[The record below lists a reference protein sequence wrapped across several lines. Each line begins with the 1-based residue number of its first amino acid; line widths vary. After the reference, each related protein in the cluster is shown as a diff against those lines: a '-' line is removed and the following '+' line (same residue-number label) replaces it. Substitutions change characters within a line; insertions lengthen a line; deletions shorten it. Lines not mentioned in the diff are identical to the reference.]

1 MYNSG
6 NSSKNVT
13 GASIVDGTVETV
25 DIADDA
31 VTADKLANSVNTDI
45 GTGVTG
51 NTTANAALPKAGG
64 AMTGTISNFRST
76 GIDDNATSTAITINS
91 SEQVSVGT
99 AHTPTSGNV
108 SLGVYSPYDAQ
119 LEVKASGAWLRTHS
133 TNASGQGYGG
143 WQHYDSTGGTSA
155 AGIYVAGADNS
166 LRFKNNGS
174 ERMRI
179 LPTGGITFNGDTAAA
194 NALDDYEEGTW
205 TPALTGSTT
214 AGDTTYAASRTV
226 GWYTKIGNLVT
237 VHGQLHITLKGTIAG
252 NISLAGLPFTHSA
265 TANSSSSL
273 YFSRAITMSITAG
286 ATMSGLISLGT
297 TDAPIWVGDVV
308 GGTSN
313 LLDTEILNGSRF
325 WFTGSYEV

>member
-143 WQHYDSTGGTSA
+143 WQHYDSTGGTST

-194 NALDDYEEGTW
+194 NALDDYEEGYHNA
-205 TPALTGSTT
+205 ALTCGTSGTVTVSYNRLNYVKIGRQVTLSGEIVVSAISSPSGGIYMSLPFQNAASTERSARTAYFMDSHSWNAAPDGRVIAYLDSSVTT
-214 AGDTTYAASRTV
+214 AQLLIKNQSYSGYETTNYIQV
-226 GWYTKIGNLVT
+226 GTAIKVN
-237 VHGQLHITLKGTIAG
+237 
-252 NISLAGLPFTHSA
+252 FTYQA
-265 TANSSSSL
+265 Q
-273 YFSRAITMSITAG
+273 
-286 ATMSGLISLGT
+286 
-297 TDAPIWVGDVV
+297 
-308 GGTSN
+308 
-313 LLDTEILNGSRF
+313 
-325 WFTGSYEV
+325 